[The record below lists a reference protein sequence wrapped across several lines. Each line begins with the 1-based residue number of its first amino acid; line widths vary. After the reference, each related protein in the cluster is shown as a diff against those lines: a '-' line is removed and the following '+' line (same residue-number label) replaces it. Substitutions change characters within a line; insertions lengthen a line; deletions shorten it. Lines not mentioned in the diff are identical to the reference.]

1 MLVMKISN
9 VHNMNREIEEA
20 EKIYENRRNAFS
32 N

>member
-1 MLVMKISN
+1 MKISN

-20 EKIYENRRNAFS
+20 EKNIYENRRNAFS